1 MATAHLLHTPVL
13 VLNASYEPIHVCSA
27 RRAIVLIFRG
37 RAEAVETLDIKIRS
51 VRAEYPVPSV
61 VRLDFYV
68 RVPLKPLTLSKR
80 NILKRDSFQCQYCGT
95 KVGPMTVDHVLPRTH
110 GGHDAWENMVCA
122 CLKCNNR
129 KGDRLPR
136 EVGLRL
142 LSEPREPNYV
152 HLVWVVR
159 RVTTAQS
166 KYIRMFYGGDA
177 LDEVTAG
184 GL

>member
-1 MATAHLLHTPVL
+1 MKNGRTNGVSVLSKAVL
-13 VLNASYEPIHVCSA
+13 VLNQSYEPIHVCSA

-129 KGDRLPR
+129 KGDRTPEQAGVKLARRPRLPNHVTFIR
-136 EVGLRL
+136 RFVGDPDQRWRPYLF
-142 LSEPREPNYV
+142 
-152 HLVWVVR
+152 
-159 RVTTAQS
+159 
-166 KYIRMFYGGDA
+166 MD
-177 LDEVTAG
+177 
-184 GL
+184 